1 MYKSQHSDEELLS
14 LLKQGSKE
22 AFNQIYERYYTLLYA
37 HAHRKLQDKEDVR
50 NILQMLFVYIW
61 NNKENLA
68 IHSSLSAY
76 LYTSVRNRIL
86 NFIRDSKVRE
96 KYLVSLQ
103 EFSEKGENLVES
115 RLHEKELIKV
125 VEQEVA
131 RLPPQMRLVFEM
143 SRNMDMSHSEIAT
156 ELNISPLT
164 VRVHIKNAL
173 RILRVKLGTNIFSI
187 FF

>member
-1 MYKSQHSDEELLS
+1 MYKPEYNEDELLS
-14 LLKQGSKE
+14 LLKQGSKD
-22 AFNQIYERYYTLLYA
+22 AFNQIYERYYALLYA
-37 HAHRKLQDKEDVR
+37 HAYRKLQDKDDAR
-50 NILQMLFVYIW
+50 NILQMLFVHLW
-61 NNKENLA
+61 NNREKLV

-76 LYTSVRNRIL
+76 LYTAVRNRIL
-86 NFIRDSKVRE
+86 NFIRDTKVRE
-96 KYLVSLQ
+96 KYMVSLQ

-115 RLHEKELIKV
+115 KLQEKELIRI

-131 RLPPQMRLVFEM
+131 QLPPQMRLVFEM
-143 SRNMDMSHSEIAT
+143 SRNLEMSHQEIAN

-164 VRVHIKNAL
+164 VRTHIRNTL

>member
-1 MYKSQHSDEELLS
+1 MYKPEYNEDELIS
-14 LLKQGSKE
+14 LLKQGNKD
-22 AFNQIYERYYTLLYA
+22 AFNQIYERYYALLYA
-37 HAHRKLQDKEDVR
+37 HAYRKLQDKDDVR
-50 NILQMLFVYIW
+50 NILQMLFVHLW
-61 NNKENLA
+61 NNREKLV

-76 LYTSVRNRIL
+76 LYTAVRNRIL
-86 NFIRDSKVRE
+86 NFIRDTKTRE
-96 KYLVSLQ
+96 KYMVSLQ

-115 RLHEKELIKV
+115 KLQEKELIKI

-131 RLPPQMRLVFEM
+131 QLPTQMRIVFEM
-143 SRNMDMSHSEIAT
+143 SRNLEMSHQEIAN

-164 VRVHIKNAL
+164 VRTHIRNAL